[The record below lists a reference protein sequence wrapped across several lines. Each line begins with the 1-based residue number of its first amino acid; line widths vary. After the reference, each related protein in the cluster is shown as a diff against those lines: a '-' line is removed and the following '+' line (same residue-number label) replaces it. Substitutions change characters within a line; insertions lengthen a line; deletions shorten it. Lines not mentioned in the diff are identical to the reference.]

1 MDVHWGHES
10 VHPDCIDTI
19 IGIQPSS
26 PCFKQRSNNWIKTKT
41 AGHYSDTPQNKL
53 RLEAKKPTSV
63 FTGEGSGIYLTQM
76 AWAEGKPIKGN
87 PNKKEHN
94 FGVTTGFGPNGGAQG
109 LGYIE

>member
-1 MDVHWGHES
+1 M
-10 VHPDCIDTI
+10 
-19 IGIQPSS
+19 
-26 PCFKQRSNNWIKTKT
+26 
-41 AGHYSDTPQNKL
+41 

-94 FGVTTGFGPNGGAQG
+94 FGVTTGFGPNGGAQKKVRVHRESKG
-109 LGYIE
+109 KIHGHPSGKEYY